1 VWTLDP
7 EASLGAMLPC
17 PALGGAHRRNST
29 YFGWHLYAYGVPGCV
44 HMETWGFHIVK
55 LFLWGKSYVYEGASA
70 DFGFYA
76 GHTAPEEE
84 CVFSYGQPV

>member
-1 VWTLDP
+1 MWTLDP

-84 CVFSYGQPV
+84 CVFSYGQQV